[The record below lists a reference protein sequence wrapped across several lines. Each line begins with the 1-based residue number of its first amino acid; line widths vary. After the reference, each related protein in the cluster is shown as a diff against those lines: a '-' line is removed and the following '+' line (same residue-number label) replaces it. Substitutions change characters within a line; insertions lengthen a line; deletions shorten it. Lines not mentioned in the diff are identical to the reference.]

1 MEENQEH
8 GNDQRP
14 QPRVDGEIVEV
25 QAPSSV
31 DEGQTATIS
40 VTIKN
45 TGNVDAAYRVQVGE
59 LSEETFLT
67 EGASQTLTFD
77 LTPGRSVNNI
87 AVSLYDN
94 EKRLDQQ
101 HVQLLVLYLSGE
113 ITQVEVPAD
122 VEEGQSAMAH
132 VTIKNTGN
140 KGGMLKVFLKGSN
153 IYYAETWV
161 AAGDSQTLSITFT
174 AGRWDSNVGFSLY
187 DGDTIL
193 DNTQQ
198 SIVVSHTVTLQI
210 TDNETSKAVV
220 DMDVYVDGFLVGK
233 TTQDGQVDVEVTPGR
248 HKVSMYVPYVT
259 DGMES
264 TRAHWR
270 AWTHRTVQAFENF
283 VSKVNEN
290 IGAPAN
296 GCSQTLEN
304 AEISEN
310 AQVPENIEIEKYI
323 TVGEEDLI
331 SLTVDMPN
339 PVFLAGMKVWTHQ
352 EWIFDQVGDVEVTLA
367 NAGEVSSQNTMA
379 VLFVYFDDDLATPV
393 ATRVL
398 NFGNIAPGASTT
410 REVHDLT
417 EFRNIKTER
426 VVVVAFDGWRYT
438 PNGEVIGGEVS
449 VPMGPLAEL
458 VNSALD
464 YLQQHPETIINAAVQ
479 IAGYII

>member
-1 MEENQEH
+1 
-8 GNDQRP
+8 
-14 QPRVDGEIVEV
+14 
-25 QAPSSV
+25 
-31 DEGQTATIS
+31 
-40 VTIKN
+40 
-45 TGNVDAAYRVQVGE
+45 
-59 LSEETFLT
+59 
-67 EGASQTLTFD
+67 
-77 LTPGRSVNNI
+77 
-87 AVSLYDN
+87 
-94 EKRLDQQ
+94 
-101 HVQLLVLYLSGE
+101 
-113 ITQVEVPAD
+113 
-122 VEEGQSAMAH
+122 
-132 VTIKNTGN
+132 
-140 KGGMLKVFLKGSN
+140 
-153 IYYAETWV
+153 
-161 AAGDSQTLSITFT
+161 
-174 AGRWDSNVGFSLY
+174 
-187 DGDTIL
+187 
-193 DNTQQ
+193 
-198 SIVVSHTVTLQI
+198 
-210 TDNETSKAVV
+210 
-220 DMDVYVDGFLVGK
+220 
-233 TTQDGQVDVEVTPGR
+233 
-248 HKVSMYVPYVT
+248 
-259 DGMES
+259 MES